1 MKKISVVI
9 VDDENRIRRGIE
21 RMVQSAGDVWDIVGS
36 FQDPNDLLDRCS
48 NRELTFDLLITDI
61 KMPGLDGLTLISK
74 LKNYFSFHALVISG
88 YDDFSYLQKAMR
100 EGTIDYLLKPLERE
114 DFHLRLASAK
124 EKIENDR
131 NREKEITSIR
141 NKASSLTYTN
151 QLQMLSNTLVEQGN
165 IDISMMEWTRDF
177 PNGNFLLFHFSMDKS
192 DYKMKSISK
201 SWLSMWAFAMENIL
215 KETYENSGRVSA
227 DNIWV
232 WNAKNYSYWVLVVNE
247 HLSEKAFE
255 EIGIKIAEQ
264 CRDNIQLYTPI
275 TATVCMSNTFK
286 DLSSLSSVSE
296 NLLQLLQFRLVY
308 GGNKLFTLQLMEKW
322 MSQSQHTDKLEK
334 LQRDID
340 QFIIALNS
348 MNRPLIRKL
357 LRRFFKN
364 LQVLPSPKEILLS
377 LQSFCIRILNDVIM
391 QNRFRFNDEVIEEGF
406 LLSNMNMATTFS
418 ELENKVNEWVQL
430 ITEELNSI
438 QKANGFN
445 RIEIA
450 KRWILENL
458 EKQITVEK
466 IAQQVYLN
474 PTYLCEVFKTE
485 TGETILDFVTKARI
499 SKAKYLLENSN
510 LKIYEVAQKV
520 GYSDTKY
527 FSKLF
532 KRHHGIL
539 PSTIKEMKIKKEI
552 EAEK

>member
-1 MKKISVVI
+1 
-9 VDDENRIRRGIE
+9 
-21 RMVQSAGDVWDIVGS
+21 
-36 FQDPNDLLDRCS
+36 
-48 NRELTFDLLITDI
+48 
-61 KMPGLDGLTLISK
+61 
-74 LKNYFSFHALVISG
+74 
-88 YDDFSYLQKAMR
+88 
-100 EGTIDYLLKPLERE
+100 
-114 DFHLRLASAK
+114 
-124 EKIENDR
+124 
-131 NREKEITSIR
+131 
-141 NKASSLTYTN
+141 
-151 QLQMLSNTLVEQGN
+151 
-165 IDISMMEWTRDF
+165 
-177 PNGNFLLFHFSMDKS
+177 
-192 DYKMKSISK
+192 
-201 SWLSMWAFAMENIL
+201 
-215 KETYENSGRVSA
+215 
-227 DNIWV
+227 
-232 WNAKNYSYWVLVVNE
+232 
-247 HLSEKAFE
+247 
-255 EIGIKIAEQ
+255 
-264 CRDNIQLYTPI
+264 
-275 TATVCMSNTFK
+275 MSNTFK

-322 MSQSQHTDKLEK
+322 MSQSLHTDKLEK
-334 LQRDID
+334 IQRDID

-539 PSTIKEMKIKKEI
+539 PSTIKELKIKKEL